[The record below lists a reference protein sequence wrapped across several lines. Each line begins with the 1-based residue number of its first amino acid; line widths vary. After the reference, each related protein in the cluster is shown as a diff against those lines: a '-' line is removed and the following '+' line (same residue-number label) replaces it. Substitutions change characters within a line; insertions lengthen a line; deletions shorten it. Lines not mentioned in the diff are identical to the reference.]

1 MSYYPTY
8 DELNSL
14 GFVQGLDEDGDEI
27 TYLIK
32 GPGCTLT
39 LEDDEGWAVVTEW
52 LHDGPHAWVTCGSF
66 ADLQFAVGDAFKVLA
81 SGRTKSPLNF

>member
-1 MSYYPTY
+1 MPYIPT
-8 DELNSL
+8 DEEVISL
-14 GFVQGLDEDGDEI
+14 GFKTGLNAYEEEVL
-27 TYLIK
+27 YLAK
-32 GPGCTLT
+32 GPDCFLT